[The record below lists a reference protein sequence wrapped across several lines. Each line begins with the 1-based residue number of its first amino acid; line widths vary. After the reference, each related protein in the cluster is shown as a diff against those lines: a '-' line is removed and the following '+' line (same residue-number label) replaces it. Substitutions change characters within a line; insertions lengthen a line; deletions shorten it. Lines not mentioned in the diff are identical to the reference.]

1 MTTPRLYTVIFPF
14 ERSSDGVG
22 RVLLG
27 LKKRGLGEGL
37 WNGFGGKLETG
48 ETLYACAQRELE
60 EECGLMAKRLDYVG
74 VLFMKCSDELELTI
88 FVYTAEDL
96 VGDIVESDEM
106 RPQWFHVNELPYTG
120 AYEESRLWW
129 PAMLDGARFTGHF
142 TFNGDDLVE
151 HCIEEVT
158 QQRLQQ
164 LQCQILESY
173 KLNAA

>member
-60 EECGLMAKRLDYVG
+60 
-74 VLFMKCSDELELTI
+74 
-88 FVYTAEDL
+88 
-96 VGDIVESDEM
+96 
-106 RPQWFHVNELPYTG
+106 
-120 AYEESRLWW
+120 
-129 PAMLDGARFTGHF
+129 
-142 TFNGDDLVE
+142 
-151 HCIEEVT
+151 
-158 QQRLQQ
+158 
-164 LQCQILESY
+164 
-173 KLNAA
+173 